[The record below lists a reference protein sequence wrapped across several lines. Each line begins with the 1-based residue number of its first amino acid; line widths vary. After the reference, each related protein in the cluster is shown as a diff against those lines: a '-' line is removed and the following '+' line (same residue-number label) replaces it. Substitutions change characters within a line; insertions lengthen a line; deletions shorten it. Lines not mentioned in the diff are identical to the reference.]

1 MSQENPMFTAVRED
15 ATSFCMDWPVFEAA
29 VETSEI
35 HFEGTVFVLD
45 CDGCRIGDTPL
56 AAPSDRAADE
66 ALNRIGWAR
75 RGGWHRDAFGRQS
88 AKVIAVG
95 AISVVRPGWEQSSAD
110 RIGSLA
116 EEAALHLA

>member
-1 MSQENPMFTAVRED
+1 MNEENPVFTAVQED
-15 ATSFCMDWPVFEAA
+15 ATSFCMDWPVFEADRSR
-29 VETSEI
+29 ET
-35 HFEGTVFVLD
+35 HFTGRVFVLD
-45 CDGCRIGDTPL
+45 CGGSRICDTPL
-56 AAPSDRAADE
+56 EAPSDQAADE

-75 RGGWHRDAFGRQS
+75 CGGWHRDTFGRQA

-95 AISVVRPGWEQSSAD
+95 AAIPLQSAWERSSSG